1 MEKIKR
7 LRQVKMYGNTVVIT
21 LFKLDLDDLK
31 LRVGDLV
38 DISPLKKEVKKWIS
52 KLNQQWKTARF

>member
-31 LRVGDLV
+31 LKVGDLV
-38 DISPLKKEVKKWIS
+38 DISQLKKQEKK
-52 KLNQQWKTARF
+52 